1 MGTSNWIDQDVE
13 TVTPLG
19 VSGTFAGVS
28 RDVERVGR
36 YGVSVLVTRDAVDS
50 DVDVI
55 VENSDDNVAWRH
67 VETTNLAVTGAAPSN
82 ELNKSYQPTRKFMRT
97 RLVNNTANALS
108 ATELISVIGP
118 S

>member
-1 MGTSNWIDQDVE
+1 MGTTNWIEQAID

-19 VSGTFAGVS
+19 ASGSFGGSS
-28 RDVERVGR
+28 RKVERVGR

-55 VENSDDNVAWRH
+55 VENSDDDVAWRH
-67 VETTNLAVTGAAPSN
+67 VETTNLAVTAAVPSN
-82 ELNKSYQPTRKFMRT
+82 DLNKSYQPTRKFMRT
-97 RLVNNTANALS
+97 RLVNKTVNALS
-108 ATELISVIGP
+108 ATELVSVIGP